1 MAAIPLPCKCLDIMS
16 FHCQTRGS
24 RHLHSHCHLLLK
36 LNLRSHL
43 SSSFGQKFRPPFF
56 ELLATLFSSH
66 KRLGGRMLNKA
77 RGWGQKCLLLKIGNK
92 IRWWRYE
99 GAMTEL
105 ISAANITNSKK
116 VHTIGVVQSIQLTL
130 STR

>member
-1 MAAIPLPCKCLDIMS
+1 
-16 FHCQTRGS
+16 
-24 RHLHSHCHLLLK
+24 
-36 LNLRSHL
+36 
-43 SSSFGQKFRPPFF
+43 
-56 ELLATLFSSH
+56 
-66 KRLGGRMLNKA
+66 MLNKA

-92 IRWWRYE
+92 IRGWRYE